1 MILFR
6 FTARKYSHVLDG
18 DGSRIYGGRWNSPG
32 LPVIYTSTSI
42 SLSLLELLIHQVSFE
57 ELRTNYLVRI
67 EVPDSYFNN
76 SREITVK
83 KDWREDPGYTR
94 FIGDSYLRE
103 KSSLLL
109 RVPSAI
115 IPDETNVLVNPLH
128 RDMRKVQ
135 IRATEPFRF
144 DSRLFKK

>member
-6 FTARKYSHVLDG
+6 FTGMKYANLLDG
-18 DGSRIYGGRWNSPG
+18 EGSRIYGGRWNSPG

-42 SLSLLELLIHQVSFE
+42 SLSLLELLIYQSSYE
-57 ELRTNYLVRI
+57 ELQTNYLLRI
-67 EVPDSYFNN
+67 EVADAHFNH

-83 KDWREDPGYTR
+83 PGWQYDPGYTR
-94 FIGDSYLRE
+94 FIGDSYLQE

-115 IPDETNVLVNPLH
+115 IPEETNVLINPLH
-128 RDMRKVQ
+128 KDFRKVS
-135 IRATEPFRF
+135 IREANPFAF
-144 DSRLFKK
+144 DSRLFK

>member
-6 FTARKYSHVLDG
+6 FTGKEYANLLDG
-18 DGSRIYGGRWNSPG
+18 EGSRIYGGRWNSPG

-42 SLSLLELLIHQVSFE
+42 SLSLLELLIYQSSYE
-57 ELRTNYLVRI
+57 ELQTNYLLRI
-67 EVPDSYFNN
+67 EVADVYFSR

-83 KDWREDPGYTR
+83 PDWQNDTGYTR
-94 FIGDSYLRE
+94 FIGDSYLRD

-115 IPDETNVLVNPLH
+115 IPEETNVLINPLH
-128 RDMRKVQ
+128 RDFGKVI
-135 IRATEPFRF
+135 IRAANPFAF
-144 DSRLFKK
+144 DSRLFK